1 MLQDATGILFNAR
14 TIRWPKK
21 DRKCQHKAST
31 ERTRLFLP
39 VIVLKTSR
47 TAGRSVGLPGKIG
60 NAHTKPPAMVG
71 VFFAA
76 IVAVTRTDGLLFLFS
91 ELRNMQ
97 GCVLALNRIIAF
109 FDELM
114 TFCNMQ
120 KRRKKMRLFCEKLK
134 KSWEVIVLC

>member
-1 MLQDATGILFNAR
+1 MPQASCLTQGQYVGLRKIGNANTKPR
-14 TIRWPKK
+14 PKG
-21 DRKCQHKAST
+21 RGF
-31 ERTRLFLP
+31 FLP

-47 TAGRSVGLPGKIG
+47 TVGRSVGLPGKIG

-97 GCVLALNRIIAF
+97 GCALALNRIMSF
-109 FDELM
+109 FNELM
-114 TFCNMQ
+114 TFCNIQ
-120 KRRKKMRLFCEKLK
+120 KGRKKMRLFCEKLK
-134 KSWEVIVLC
+134 KSWEVFVLC